1 MQLEVLIMILS
12 GQESLR
18 STPGPGFR
26 TCLAMKM
33 AAFYKVKKGGLV
45 QSALG
50 FPQLLKLI
58 RSFVQSQNN
67 FKGIN
72 EF

>member
-1 MQLEVLIMILS
+1 
-12 GQESLR
+12 
-18 STPGPGFR
+18 
-26 TCLAMKM
+26 MKM
-33 AAFYKVKKGGLV
+33 AAFYKVKKDGLV

-72 EF
+72 EFWWIFMSEHNTHLPD